1 MSNIPGV
8 TVTPKPVE
16 VKSSAQ
22 SKTVWST
29 VIAAALLVISKFFPD
44 ANIDS
49 YITEDTIEAVAT
61 IFGALAMIFLRK
73 SVEDTKKAA
82 AGAPVVKQ

>member
-22 SKTVWST
+22 SKTVWAI
-29 VIAAALLVISKFFPD
+29 VAAAAVKILGDIFPTFANVVTPEVID
-44 ANIDS
+44 A
-49 YITEDTIEAVAT
+49 AVVILTAT
-61 IFGALAMIFLRK
+61 AGIFLRK